1 MYDELACD
9 YRLGKLKLHAGY
21 SIFSLSVSCL
31 IWNRNL
37 VTLLTVCDSVES
49 KIYLYMYVVFM
60 RQVCLGIHMG
70 FNIIF
75 TFDTTTNTHAVFFI
89 LYCDYLSLSLLFN

>member
-1 MYDELACD
+1 MTISCMDFPSLYNIYMYDELACD

-49 KIYLYMYVVFM
+49 KICLYMYVVFM
-60 RQVCLGIHMG
+60 RQVCLEIHMDL
-70 FNIIF
+70 I
-75 TFDTTTNTHAVFFI
+75 
-89 LYCDYLSLSLLFN
+89 